1 MRSLPESTR
10 EEKKEMCLIKE
21 NRGEKKPQQVIALGC
36 DLTPLVFWKE
46 ERRGNGGYT
55 TVLKLAAP
63 YVHQV
68 FPYG

>member
-1 MRSLPESTR
+1 MFDKGKQRW
-10 EEKKEMCLIKE
+10 
-21 NRGEKKPQQVIALGC
+21 EKKPQQVIALGC

-55 TVLKLAAP
+55 AVLKLAAP

-68 FPYG
+68 FPNG